1 MPKMNTRRIFVLSSS
16 KTADCIYVCW
26 PMSEREFRVARAGG
40 GYATV
45 VIKKRDSGTRMIYFE
60 ICVPIGADTDEADGY
75 PGFRATK
82 ENDLR
87 LIRIGDER
95 Y

>member
-1 MPKMNTRRIFVLSSS
+1 
-16 KTADCIYVCW
+16 
-26 PMSEREFRVARAGG
+26 
-40 GYATV
+40 
-45 VIKKRDSGTRMIYFE
+45 MIYFRVG
-60 ICVPIGADTDEADGY
+60 VPIGADTDEVNGY

-95 Y
+95 YETPGVVVSGG